1 MRSFWAFSSPVI
13 RLYYGLSWTYWRSL
27 MWLSSVLPVSRN
39 SSFWKTCGDKKGSAS
54 VQHRVPQMYC
64 FLETAL
70 KTGGGFLVQWERLE
84 FPESPD
90 VWLFGTG
97 SQPWR
102 AAPPKQVPEALAL
115 AEAVLLCH
123 ISVFFFLTF
132 WRVMLGVVREGRKVE
147 SLE

>member
-1 MRSFWAFSSPVI
+1 M
-13 RLYYGLSWTYWRSL
+13 
-27 MWLSSVLPVSRN
+27 
-39 SSFWKTCGDKKGSAS
+39 
-54 VQHRVPQMYC
+54 
-64 FLETAL
+64 
-70 KTGGGFLVQWERLE
+70 
-84 FPESPD
+84 
-90 VWLFGTG
+90 FGTG